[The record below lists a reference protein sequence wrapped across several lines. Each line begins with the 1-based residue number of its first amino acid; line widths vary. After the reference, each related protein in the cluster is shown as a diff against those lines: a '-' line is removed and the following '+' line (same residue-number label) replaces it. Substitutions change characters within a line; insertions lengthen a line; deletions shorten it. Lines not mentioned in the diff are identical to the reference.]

1 MGKNHVT
8 SKYLRIS
15 REKSVSGEGT
25 FARMPLN
32 KVDLVNEK
40 ARQQRYNAVLH
51 RIKRSLYRETERL
64 HFTNVLEIECGP
76 GSDILHLAKR
86 YPKIQFTG
94 IDASEEN
101 IRQAK
106 KRAIDK
112 IAPNVRF
119 ICLSIDR
126 LSEVSDGGKFDLV
139 CMYLNKIECLTELQK
154 HTREIRSICTD
165 EAHLVFTCRNR
176 RYLTEIPLLLLKG
189 RFSKIMNRVRRTD
202 ALQSGEFTYDEI
214 RSAFETNFE
223 IVVKRGYCI
232 FFPVMNRAY
241 LLPKSDSIRNM
252 LWKMDKL
259 MNVTPFWKTGA
270 VSSYVMRVK
279 G

>member
-1 MGKNHVT
+1 MT
-8 SKYLRIS
+8 YKYSHLS
-15 REKSVSGEGT
+15 REKGVFEEDSAV
-25 FARMPLN
+25 RKPLN
-32 KVDLVNEK
+32 NVDLVNER

-51 RIKRSLYRETERL
+51 RIKRSFHRETERL
-64 HFTNVLEIECGP
+64 HFTNVLEIDCGT

-106 KRAIDK
+106 KRATEK

-119 ICLSIDR
+119 ICLSADR
-126 LSEVSDGGKFDLV
+126 LSEVNDGGKFDLV
-139 CMYLNKIECLTELQK
+139 CMYLNEIQSLTELQNYA
-154 HTREIRSICTD
+154 REIRSICTED
-165 EAHLVFTCRNR
+165 AHLVFTCRNR
-176 RYLTEIPLLLLKG
+176 RYLSEIPLLLLKG
-189 RFSKIMNRVRRTD
+189 RFSKIMNRVRRSD
-202 ALQSGEFTYDEI
+202 ALQSGEFTYGEI

-232 FFPVMNRAY
+232 FFPEMNRAY
-241 LLPKSDSIRNM
+241 LLPKSDSIRSM
-252 LWKMDKL
+252 LWNLDKM
-259 MNVTPFWKTGA
+259 MNATPFWKTGA